1 MSTLLTINRA
11 RTVRPAR
18 LGVPWVTVLTL
29 AAAMS
34 CACGF
39 WLVSLQGAIGATDR
53 TGTPFATCLMLAAV
67 LLPLFC
73 AFVLG
78 ALTLAKR
85 WFGPAPQGL
94 GKVITTALLL
104 VAAGT
109 LLGVAAIV
117 ASSLYDYS
125 LQLHH
130 IEIGMAGMSPC
141 TGACVPREQHAIF
154 ALHVRGVLL
163 VGRWLLLTNLVLVAW
178 LVAMWGGRIKLATS
192 SIRSTGD
199 SADEAADH
207 PTAGGSF
214 ATYVRLLLVGMLLGA
229 GVIHA
234 AVIPEH
240 LEEWSAAGRFFIAL
254 TVAELAVTV
263 LLLARFRERAVL
275 LAAGALSVVPL
286 AAWLWS
292 RTLGLPFGPEP
303 GIAEAI
309 GVPDVLACALEVGAL
324 LAVLALLKPSRLVR
338 RPPSAHTRGLA
349 VLALIAVTAIGFA
362 ATGTTWFDAF
372 GVSASHSSMEMS
384 E

>member
-1 MSTLLTINRA
+1 MSTLVTNNRA
-11 RTVRPAR
+11 GAVHPASFA
-18 LGVPWVTVLTL
+18 VPWLTVLTL

-53 TGTPFATCLMLAAV
+53 TGTPFATSLMLAAV
-67 LLPLFC
+67 LLPLFG
-73 AFVLG
+73 ALVLG

-85 WFGPAPQGL
+85 WFGPVPQGL
-94 GKVITTALLL
+94 AQVATSALLV

-109 LLGVAAIV
+109 LLGLAAIL

-154 ALHVRGVLL
+154 VLHVRGVLL

-178 LVAMWGGRIKLATS
+178 LVAMWGGRIRLAAS

-199 SADEAADH
+199 SADEAADRA
-207 PTAGGSF
+207 TAGGDF
-214 ATYVRLLLVGMLLGA
+214 ASYVRLLLVGMLFGA

-254 TVAELAVTV
+254 TVAELAVAV
-263 LLLARFRERAVL
+263 LLAARFRERAVL
-275 LAAGALSVVPL
+275 HAAGVLSAVPL
-286 AAWLWS
+286 VAWLWS
-292 RTLGLPFGPEP
+292 RTLGLPFGPEA
-303 GIAEAI
+303 GIPEAL

-324 LAVLALLKPSRLVR
+324 LAVLALLTPGRLVG
-338 RPPSAHTRGLA
+338 RPPSAHSRGLA
-349 VLALIAVTAIGFA
+349 VLALVAVTAIGFA

-372 GVSASHSSMEMS
+372 GVSAAHSTMEMPQ
-384 E
+384 